1 MRQTHVKPFFT
12 AFFIGNACRGKNV
25 VVTAGNVE
33 NDGLVGLGNAAEERD
48 DGGQIVFRHRRKVD
62 MRCRAEPGK
71 KCLIDG
77 KVRFQLSAVGADKN
91 YPIGR
96 KIQCAGQILQR

>member
-1 MRQTHVKPFFT
+1 
-12 AFFIGNACRGKNV
+12 
-25 VVTAGNVE
+25 
-33 NDGLVGLGNAAEERD
+33 
-48 DGGQIVFRHRRKVD
+48 
-62 MRCRAEPGK
+62 MRCRAKPGK